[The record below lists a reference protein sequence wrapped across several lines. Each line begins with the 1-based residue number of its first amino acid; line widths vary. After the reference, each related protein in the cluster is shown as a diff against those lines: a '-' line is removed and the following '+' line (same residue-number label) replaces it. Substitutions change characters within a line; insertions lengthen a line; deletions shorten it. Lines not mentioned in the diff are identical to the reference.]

1 LRHYEGLIASGEK
14 LFINFASA
22 LALLGALHFFNAE
35 AVEIGRSFSLSES
48 YTTGDVYMGI
58 RLLGVLKL
66 KGRTVNG
73 LKLQELSGLA
83 WDADQ
88 NILYAVSDDGFI
100 VHLRPT
106 FSEGV
111 LSGIDLV
118 AAHLLRDAA
127 GRPCEETMTDAEG
140 LVARAAR
147 NGTPGDTELVVS
159 FERRPR
165 ISVFR
170 PDGELVRDITLPS
183 SLRDIEGYS
192 GDNHEL
198 EALTEHQ
205 HFGLI
210 TAPER
215 PLKAAD
221 PFRFTLYSLDGKE
234 WTYPPL
240 DAEYSTLAGLESMP
254 DGDLLVL
261 ERRFSSIFKPVI
273 FALRRMS
280 LPRDGENPDRPVR
293 EVVHF
298 DTSKGWAVDNFEAI
312 ARHEGNRY
320 FMVSDD
326 NDSML
331 QKTLLLYFEILEE
344 PPE

>member
-1 LRHYEGLIASGEK
+1 M
-14 LFINFASA
+14 INFAST
-22 LALLGALHFFNAE
+22 LAVLGALHFPGAE
-35 AVEIGRSFSLSES
+35 AIEIGRSFSLSNS
-48 YTTGDVYMGI
+48 YSTGDVHMGI

-83 WDADQ
+83 WDADE

-106 FSEGV
+106 FTEGV
-111 LSGIDLV
+111 LTGVDLA

-127 GRPCEETMTDAEG
+127 GRPYEEAMTDAEG
-140 LVARAAR
+140 LVAQAAR
-147 NGTPGDTELVVS
+147 NGTSGDTELVVS

-170 PDGELVRDITLPS
+170 PDGELVRDVTLPS
-183 SLRDIEGYS
+183 SLRDIEAYS
-192 GDNHEL
+192 GKNHEL
-198 EALTEHQ
+198 EALTAHER
-205 HFGLI
+205 FGLI

-215 PLKAAD
+215 PLKASD
-221 PFRFTLYSLDGKE
+221 PLRFTLYSLDGKE
-234 WTYPPL
+234 WTYTPL
-240 DAEYSTLAGLESMP
+240 DAEHSTLAGLESMP

-261 ERRFSSIFKPVI
+261 ERRFSSILKPVI
-273 FALRRMS
+273 FALRRIS
-280 LPRDGENPDRPVR
+280 LPTNGAPPDRPVR

-320 FMVSDD
+320 FMISDD
-326 NDSML
+326 NDSMI